1 MMMKQATE
9 IDWEDQDMVLPAF
22 LTMVMMPFTYSI
34 ADGIAWGVI
43 SFVVIKLMGGITDR
57 EKLNDV
63 SPIMWGVA
71 IFMLM
76 FYLGPGDQSTFGWL
90 FNSIL

>member
-1 MMMKQATE
+1 
-9 IDWEDQDMVLPAF
+9 
-22 LTMVMMPFTYSI
+22 MPFTYSI

-43 SFVVIKLMGGITDR
+43 SFVVIKLMGAITDR

-71 IFMLM
+71 VFMLM

-90 FNSIL
+90 FSSIL

>member
-1 MMMKQATE
+1 
-9 IDWEDQDMVLPAF
+9 
-22 LTMVMMPFTYSI
+22 MVMMPFTYSM

-43 SFVVIKLMGGITDR
+43 SFVAIKLMGGITDR

-76 FYLGPGDQSTFGWL
+76 FYLGPGEQSTFGWL
-90 FNSIL
+90 FNNIF